1 MSRICKSADRRRL
14 LAGAIASVATFA
26 MPAVSRAHGS
36 PLKVGVLLPRS
47 GLQAG
52 LGQDCQR
59 GVDIAPGILQSL
71 GLPQLAIMNGD
82 TESNVETAR
91 ARAEQLVGDGAQL
104 LVGAFDSGQTTAIAQ
119 VAEQKGIPLVINIA
133 AAPAITEQGYR
144 FVFRNFPTRANNSRR
159 CLRRTERGVR
169 RRQ

>member
-14 LAGAIASVATFA
+14 LAGAVAGVATFA
-26 MPAVSRAHGS
+26 MPAVLRAHGS
-36 PLKVGVLLPRS
+36 PLKIGVLLPRS

-119 VAEQKGIPLVINIA
+119 VAASFL
-133 AAPAITEQGYR
+133 
-144 FVFRNFPTRANNSRR
+144 
-159 CLRRTERGVR
+159 LRLT
-169 RRQ
+169 